1 MRSVV
6 SWRASA
12 QAHTRVEAQIKT
24 RGRREKGAA
33 FFSSSALSFS
43 LSLSPFGIPPRFAAL
58 FVAHSSLHSSSQ
70 TNSQHNPQQ
79 IQRMTAPA
87 RRTVSI
93 ANAKVNSAKR
103 REKSERASTRLLSE
117 EREQESKSNSRVSRA
132 NSKARLF
139 RLWGR
144 ARDKIKGCS
153 FRGNNGQ
160 KAPCLSA
167 SEAMKEDAKKT
178 RLDTSRDEPTA
189 TTTAE
194 RAISPLFFL
203 SRLPSPVPLESPSV
217 SHRPTARA
225 PSLSAPR
232 SAPSSS
238 ASPPTLVREIDQE
251 EFSGKGEPPTT
262 KRWLSSFS
270 PFISLFRSPF
280 SFHLPYESHLRLRQV
295 YLHAPHDRRLRR
307 RPPAPG
313 R

>member
-1 MRSVV
+1 
-6 SWRASA
+6 
-12 QAHTRVEAQIKT
+12 
-24 RGRREKGAA
+24 
-33 FFSSSALSFS
+33 
-43 LSLSPFGIPPRFAAL
+43 
-58 FVAHSSLHSSSQ
+58 
-70 TNSQHNPQQ
+70 
-79 IQRMTAPA
+79 
-87 RRTVSI
+87 
-93 ANAKVNSAKR
+93 
-103 REKSERASTRLLSE
+103 
-117 EREQESKSNSRVSRA
+117 
-132 NSKARLF
+132 
-139 RLWGR
+139 
-144 ARDKIKGCS
+144 
-153 FRGNNGQ
+153 
-160 KAPCLSA
+160 
-167 SEAMKEDAKKT
+167 MKEDAKKT
-178 RLDTSRDEPTA
+178 RLDTSRNEPTA

-203 SRLPSPVPLESPSV
+203 SRLPSPVPLESPSG

-307 RPPAPG
+307 RPLPPAGELKFAFFRPRDRPKNG
-313 R
+313 KTQARRKTLTSPLDLFSLFFLSLSSSHLHTNFQAATPTPTRSSPT